1 MADSK
6 ALSIAQAARKQE
18 IFLDFLNAKTC
29 VTTSNMLDEQ
39 FSELLDTEQQNLK
52 QYINQFLKN
61 VPENM
66 ANSQSWKL
74 VEKVIYDNFG
84 YPSQTK

>member
-66 ANSQSWKL
+66 AKSQSWKL

-84 YPSQTK
+84 YPNQTK